1 MLTGVP
7 GTKPE
12 ELEVVDTRTYVSLK
26 RDFAIKPQG
35 LATAVAVRLVPFIDL
50 PCVTEEISELRTT
63 GSQLDY
69 TSSFVRSNPNSCF
82 LSTYLK

>member
-35 LATAVAVRLVPFIDL
+35 LATAVGISAVPFIETL
-50 PCVTEEISELRTT
+50 VTEEISELRTT

-69 TSSFVRSNPNSCF
+69 TSSCVRSTPNSCF
-82 LSTYLK
+82 LSTDLT